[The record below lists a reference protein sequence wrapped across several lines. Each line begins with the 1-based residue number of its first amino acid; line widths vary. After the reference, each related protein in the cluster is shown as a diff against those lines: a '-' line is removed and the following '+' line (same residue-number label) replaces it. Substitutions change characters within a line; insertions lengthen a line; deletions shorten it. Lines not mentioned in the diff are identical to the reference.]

1 MFSMVSALM
10 RQSYSLDVYELQ
22 TTLLRDVRCG
32 FLIFDDC
39 IEVILYTISHWILF
53 SFYFGDENV

>member
-1 MFSMVSALM
+1 M

-22 TTLLRDVRCG
+22 TTLLRDIRCG